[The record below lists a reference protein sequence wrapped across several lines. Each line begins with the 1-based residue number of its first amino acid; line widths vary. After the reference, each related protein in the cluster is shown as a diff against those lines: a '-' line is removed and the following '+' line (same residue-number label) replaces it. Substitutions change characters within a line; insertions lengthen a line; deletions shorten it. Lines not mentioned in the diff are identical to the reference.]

1 MAELKMGNV
10 TITGSIQFENIP
22 LETYNKLIAILDGL
36 NTPEE
41 VEKTPVPVVKAHPTR
56 SEKLIEFGKKLR
68 TAREEDKLSR
78 KELAAM
84 IGYAPVTIGT
94 WEIGACTPS
103 NLAVDNLRKVF
114 PNVDL
119 PYLL

>member
-10 TITGSIQFENIP
+10 TITGNIQFENIP
-22 LETYNKLIAILDGL
+22 IETYNKLIAILDGL
-36 NTPEE
+36 NKPEMPAE
-41 VEKTPVPVVKAHPTR
+41 APSKPPHGR
-56 SEKLIEFGKKLR
+56 SELLIAFGKKLR
-68 TAREEDKLSR
+68 AARTEDKLSR

-84 IGYAPVTIGT
+84 IGYSPTTIGT

-103 NLAVDNLRKVF
+103 NLAVDNLRRVF
-114 PNVDL
+114 PEADL